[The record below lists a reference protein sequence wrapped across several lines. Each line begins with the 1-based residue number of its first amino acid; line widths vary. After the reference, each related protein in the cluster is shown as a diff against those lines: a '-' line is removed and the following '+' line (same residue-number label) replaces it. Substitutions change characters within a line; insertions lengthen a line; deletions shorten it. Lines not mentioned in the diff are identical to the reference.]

1 VPPARELIVGMSVDP
16 AFGPLLMF
24 GLGGIHAEVLKDVC
38 FRIHLVSDVDA
49 AEMLDSIR
57 GAAILEG
64 IRGEPPVDRALVEE
78 VIQRVSQLVGDH
90 PEITELVINPF
101 IAYPDGGVAVDA
113 RLAVELGSCPPRSAL
128 R

>member
-1 VPPARELIVGMSVDP
+1 MAEPGRELIVGMSVDP

-24 GLGGIHAEVLKDVC
+24 GLGGIHAEVLKDVS
-38 FRIHLVSDVDA
+38 FRIHPVSDVDA
-49 AEMLDSIR
+49 GEMLDSIR

-64 IRGEPPVDRALVEE
+64 VRGEPPVDRALVEE

-90 PEITELVINPF
+90 PEITELDINPF

-113 RLAVELGSCPPRSAL
+113 RIAVGGE
-128 R
+128 